1 MKNGTGMQVNSSFLR
16 IGQREGISPT
26 HLLAYY
32 IGGPDL
38 FCKQESIRGTLE
50 GIAAELTVMDFLLFM
65 TISGPSE

>member
-1 MKNGTGMQVNSSFLR
+1 MILLVHSWKVTLLLYIQ
-16 IGQREGISPT
+16 
-26 HLLAYY
+26 LAYY

-65 TISGPSE
+65 IISGPSE